1 MSTESYNLILFVFSA
16 YVLGF
21 IAAMPVGATQLEIAR
36 RSLNGFP
43 SSAMMIVAGSVL
55 SDTMYG
61 IIAFYG
67 IAPFLQD
74 KLVVALF
81 WILNAVILI
90 VLGIWA
96 IRESRINI
104 FERKRTLAILRKHNI
119 AFLTGFFLA
128 ITNPLMIV
136 WWLLGSRLISEIGII
151 YKFNSTDNLVFLA
164 SGALGI
170 GSYLTMLAFGVFKAK
185 KFFTEQ
191 GVRRLT
197 FTFGALLMCLAAYFI
212 FKTAEV
218 IVKV

>member
-1 MSTESYNLILFVFSA
+1 MSTESYNMVLFLLSA
-16 YVLGF
+16 YTLGF
-21 IAAMPVGATQLEIAR
+21 IAAIPVGATQLEIAR

-61 IIAFYG
+61 VIAFYG

-74 KLVVALF
+74 KVVVALF

-104 FERKRTLAILRKHNI
+104 FERKHTLAILRKHNI
-119 AFLTGFFLA
+119 AFLTGFILA
-128 ITNPLMIV
+128 VTNPLMIV

-151 YKFNSTDNLVFLA
+151 DKFNSTDNLVFLM
-164 SGALGI
+164 SGAMGI
-170 GSYLTMLAFGVFKAK
+170 ASYLTLLAFGVFKAK
-185 KFFTEQ
+185 KFFTDQ
-191 GVRRLT
+191 GIRKIT
-197 FTFGALLMCLAAYFI
+197 FTFGAVLICLAAYFI

-218 IVKV
+218 IVNV